1 MNTTGSS
8 SISDRPGRAGS
19 FGFSVWAIVAAFSTY
34 FCMYAFRKPFTAA
47 TFDDASLTQGSALL
61 QNIGFKTLLVTSQLA
76 GYTLSKFLGI
86 KFVSEMPA
94 SRRVAGILLL
104 IGTAEAALFLF
115 AITPPP
121 WNFIW
126 MFMNGLSLGMVFGLV
141 LAFLEGRQVTEALT
155 AGLCASFI
163 LASGVVKSVGRR
175 LIEDGVSE
183 FWMPFWTG
191 MIFVPP
197 LLVGVWMLSRI
208 PQPSETDVAHRAR
221 RPPMTRSERRAFLRR
236 HATGL
241 SGLLFIFVLLTVLRS
256 IRDDFAV
263 EIWKNLGIDRK
274 PDVFARSEF
283 WVMIAVTA
291 VSGAAIV
298 IRNNRVAFLTSL
310 MLVGLGFALI
320 LATVSGHR
328 AGWLSPFPFMVLL
341 GLGMYV
347 PYVIF
352 HTTIF
357 ERLIAASRETGN
369 LGYLMYLADSLGY
382 LGYVVLM
389 IAKNCM
395 SEDMNYLRL
404 LNDASV
410 LISVVA
416 LAVLAV
422 VAVHYSRRLS
432 RVNPAPGMI
441 PAAAVPDD

>member
-1 MNTTGSS
+1 
-8 SISDRPGRAGS
+8 
-19 FGFSVWAIVAAFSTY
+19 
-34 FCMYAFRKPFTAA
+34 
-47 TFDDASLTQGSALL
+47 
-61 QNIGFKTLLVTSQLA
+61 
-76 GYTLSKFLGI
+76 
-86 KFVSEMPA
+86 
-94 SRRVAGILLL
+94 
-104 IGTAEAALFLF
+104 
-115 AITPPP
+115 
-121 WNFIW
+121 
-126 MFMNGLSLGMVFGLV
+126 
-141 LAFLEGRQVTEALT
+141 
-155 AGLCASFI
+155 
-163 LASGVVKSVGRR
+163 
-175 LIEDGVSE
+175 
-183 FWMPFWTG
+183 
-191 MIFVPP
+191 
-197 LLVGVWMLSRI
+197 
-208 PQPSETDVAHRAR
+208 
-221 RPPMTRSERRAFLRR
+221 MTRSERRAFLRR